1 MKNNLA
7 VNLWFQS
14 NGILLYQCVLCAG
27 ELDLC
32 FVSSSTLVGCGKK
45 VRKKHT
51 NDCAAKEGE

>member
-51 NDCAAKEGE
+51 Q